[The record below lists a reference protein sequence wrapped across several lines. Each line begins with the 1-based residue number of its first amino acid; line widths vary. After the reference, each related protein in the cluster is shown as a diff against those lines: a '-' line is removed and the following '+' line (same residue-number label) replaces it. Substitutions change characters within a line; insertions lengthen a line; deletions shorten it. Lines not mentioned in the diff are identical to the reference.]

1 MLIDIQRKGLTFM
14 KKYISMLLI
23 LVMIFSLSA
32 CTPKTKEPV
41 ETEEPKNEDVIVE
54 PTPKTDEKEVTLYFV
69 NKEYIETGDE
79 KLEKLI
85 AEKRLVKYGD
95 TSIEEAVVRELI
107 KGPEK
112 KELST
117 EIPSSAKLINVEV
130 ADGTA
135 FVNFAQEGLYGG
147 SMQEIFTIMQITH
160 TLHELGIEK
169 TQFLIDGNK
178 AETLM
183 GHIGILEPFE
193 GGFEMYNY
201 V

>member
-1 MLIDIQRKGLTFM
+1 MLLDIQRKGLTFM

-32 CTPKTKEPV
+32 CAPRTNEPV
-41 ETEEPKNEDVIVE
+41 EQEPKNEDVIVD
-54 PTPKTDEKEVTLYFV
+54 PTPKTDEKEVSLYFV
-69 NKEYIETGDE
+69 NKKYIETGDE

-85 AEKRLVKYGD
+85 AEKRMVKFGD
-95 TSIEEAVVRELI
+95 TSIEEAVVRELM
-107 KGPEK
+107 KGPEN

-117 EIPSSAKLINVEV
+117 EIPSTAKLINVEV

-160 TLHELGIEK
+160 TLNELGIKK
-169 TQFLIDGNK
+169 TQFLIDGKK

-193 GGFEMYNY
+193 GGYEMYND

>member
-14 KKYISMLLI
+14 KKYISMFLVLI
-23 LVMIFSLSA
+23 MLFSLSA
-32 CTPKTKEPV
+32 CAPKNNEPV
-41 ETEEPKNEDVIVE
+41 VTEEPKNEDVVVD

-85 AEKRLVKYGD
+85 GEKRVIKFGD
-95 TSIEEAVVRELI
+95 ASIEETVVRELM
-107 KGPEK
+107 KGPES

-117 EIPSSAKLINVEV
+117 EIPSTAKLINVEV
-130 ADGTA
+130 ANGTA

-160 TLHELGIEK
+160 TLNELGIEK
-169 TQFLIDGNK
+169 TQFLIDGKK

-193 GGFEMYNY
+193 GGFEMYND

>member
-1 MLIDIQRKGLTFM
+1 M
-14 KKYISMLLI
+14 KKYISMFLVLI
-23 LVMIFSLSA
+23 MLFSLSA
-32 CTPKTKEPV
+32 CAPKNNEPV
-41 ETEEPKNEDVIVE
+41 VTEEPKNEDVVVD

-85 AEKRLVKYGD
+85 GEKRVIKFGD
-95 TSIEEAVVRELI
+95 ASIEETVVRELM
-107 KGPEK
+107 KGPES

-117 EIPSSAKLINVEV
+117 EIPSTAKLINVEV
-130 ADGTA
+130 ANGTA

-160 TLHELGIEK
+160 TLNELGIEK
-169 TQFLIDGNK
+169 TQFLIDGKK

-193 GGFEMYNY
+193 GGFEMYND